1 MALSISFS
9 VSRRVSV
16 MSLVSMPQ
24 LRCEP
29 RARGVSGGSAP
40 CARFLPSDSIE
51 RRKLRGGL
59 RLHRTDGGGAV
70 LARALCAVERADS
83 GVNEIFGGVDV
94 VHRVAGETEAG
105 VHPADLARVDLDP
118 GRGERAKEPSAH

>member
-1 MALSISFS
+1 MAISFS

-16 MSLVSMPQ
+16 MSLVSMPR

-29 RARGVSGGSAP
+29 RARGVSGGSTP

-59 RLHRTDGGGAV
+59 RLHRTDRGVAV
-70 LARALCAVERADS
+70 LARALCAIEGAVG
-83 GVNEIFGGVDV
+83 GVNEIFGSFHVEIGRASCRE
-94 VHRVAGETEAG
+94 RVY
-105 VHPADLARVDLDP
+105 
-118 GRGERAKEPSAH
+118 

>member
-9 VSRRVSV
+9 VCRRVSV
-16 MSLVSMPQ
+16 MSLVSMPR

-40 CARFLPSDSIE
+40 CARFLPSDSVE

-59 RLHRTDGGGAV
+59 RLHRADRAVPV
-70 LARALCAVERADS
+70 LARALCGVGGAV
-83 GVNEIFGGVDV
+83 GGGNEIFGSLQV
-94 VHRVAGETEAG
+94 VRRV
-105 VHPADLARVDLDP
+105 
-118 GRGERAKEPSAH
+118 